1 MFRKILFPTD
11 FSEGAYRAAK
21 HFEKTNTVPV
31 GEVVLL
37 HVINEETLEELLN
50 GYSLLYNDEE
60 LEIEAIKEE
69 LMKKTME
76 KLQAKVEDVKKT
88 FGTENVKPLVRFGL
102 PWEEIVKVADEEDVS
117 LILLPSHGK
126 LGFSHELLGS
136 TTVRVLRKTK
146 KPVLVI
152 KTHPE
157 CRGDGE

>member
-21 HFEKTNTVPV
+21 RFEKANDMPV

-37 HVINEETLEELLN
+37 HVIDEGTLEDLLN

-69 LMKKTME
+69 LLKKTME
-76 KLQAKVEDVKKT
+76 KLQAKAEECKKT

-126 LGFSHELLGS
+126 LGFSHEILGS
-136 TTVRVLRKTK
+136 TTIRVLRKTQR
-146 KPVLVI
+146 PVLVI
-152 KTHPE
+152 KTHCE
-157 CRGDGE
+157 CGDDGE

>member
-1 MFRKILFPTD
+1 MLLFPTD

-21 HFEKTNTVPV
+21 RFEKANNVPV
-31 GEVVLL
+31 GEVILL
-37 HVINEETLEELLN
+37 HVIDEGTFEDLLN

-69 LMKKTME
+69 LLKKTME
-76 KLQAKVEDVKKT
+76 KLQAKVEECKKI
-88 FGTENVKPLVRFGL
+88 FGTENVKPMVRFGL

-136 TTVRVLRKTK
+136 TTIRVLRKTK

-152 KTHPE
+152 KTHCE
-157 CRGDGE
+157 CGGDEE

>member
-21 HFEKTNTVPV
+21 RFEKANNMPV
-31 GEVVLL
+31 EEVILL
-37 HVINEETLEELLN
+37 HVIDEGTLEDLLN

-60 LEIEAIKEE
+60 LEIEAIREE
-69 LMKKTME
+69 LLKKTME
-76 KLQAKVEDVKKT
+76 KLQARVEDCKKT
-88 FGTENVKPLVRFGL
+88 FGTKNVRPLVRFGL

-136 TTVRVLRKTK
+136 TTIRVLRKTK
-146 KPVLVI
+146 RPVLVI

-157 CRGDGE
+157 CGGDEE

>member
-11 FSEGAYRAAK
+11 FSEGAYRAASR
-21 HFEKTNTVPV
+21 FEKVNNMPV

-37 HVINEETLEELLN
+37 HVIDEGTLEDLLN

-60 LEIEAIKEE
+60 LEIEAIKKA
-69 LMKKTME
+69 LLKKTME
-76 KLQAKVEDVKKT
+76 KLQTKVEECKKI
-88 FGTENVKPLVRFGL
+88 FGTENVKPMVRFGL

-136 TTVRVLRKTK
+136 TTIRVLRKTK

-152 KTHPE
+152 KTHCE
-157 CRGDGE
+157 CGDDRE